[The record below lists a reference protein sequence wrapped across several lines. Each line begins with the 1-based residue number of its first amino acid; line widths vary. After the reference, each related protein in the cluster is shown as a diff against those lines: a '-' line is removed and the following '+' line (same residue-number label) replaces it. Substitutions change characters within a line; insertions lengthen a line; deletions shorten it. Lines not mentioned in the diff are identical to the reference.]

1 VNLFPCDLLGSSF
14 EVLRNVALSNGF
26 AMLKSVPP
34 EVCLHAR
41 AFSFAESGQAK
52 ARCSETAVVK

>member
-26 AMLKSVPP
+26 AMLKIVPP

-41 AFSFAESGQAK
+41 AFSFAECGQVK
-52 ARCSETAVVK
+52 TGRETAAVK